1 MRRRGGLGLK
11 GIILAGGSGTRLHP
25 MTLAISKQILPVY
38 DRPMIYFPLATL
50 LLAGIREIL
59 IISTPH
65 DLPLFQA
72 TLGDGSDFGV
82 SFAYAAQPAPEGL
95 AQAFLI
101 GAEFIAGQ
109 TCALVLGDNIFHGL
123 ELEGLM
129 SKASGRGRGATI
141 FAYRVADPERFG
153 IVEFDRDGKALSVE
167 EKPAVPKSPWAVTGL
182 YFYDDKVTDYA
193 ASLRPSARGELEI
206 TDINRLYLEAGQL
219 HVERMGRGT
228 AWLDSGTPESLL
240 DAANYVRA
248 LENRQGE
255 RIVCPEVIAFTQ
267 GFISRDELLARGV
280 ALGRSDYGKY
290 LIRVAE
296 EGRGLE

>member
-1 MRRRGGLGLK
+1 MK

-50 LLAGIREIL
+50 LIGGIRDIL

-82 SFAYAAQPAPEGL
+82 RFTYAPQPRPEGL

-101 GAEFIAGQ
+101 GREFIGGQ
-109 TCALVLGDNIFHGL
+109 PCALVLGDNIFHGF
-123 ELEGLM
+123 ELTELM
-129 SKASGRGRGATI
+129 SKASARGRGATI

-153 IVEFDRDGKALSVE
+153 IVDFDEAGRALSVE
-167 EKPAVPKSPWAVTGL
+167 EKPSNPRSPWAVTGL
-182 YFYDDKVTDYA
+182 YFYDERVVDFA
-193 ASLRPSARGELEI
+193 ASLAPSARGELEI
-206 TDINRLYLEAGQL
+206 TDINRLYLDAGEL

-255 RIVCPEVIAFTQ
+255 RILCPEVIAFSQ
-267 GFISRDELLARGV
+267 GFISRDQLLARGV
-280 ALGRSDYGKY
+280 DLGKSDYGKY

-296 EGRGLE
+296 EGLTFV

>member
-1 MRRRGGLGLK
+1 MK

-50 LLAGIREIL
+50 LLGGVRDIL

-82 SFAYAAQPAPEGL
+82 RFAYAPQPRPEGL

-101 GAEFIAGQ
+101 GREFIGGQ
-109 TCALVLGDNIFHGL
+109 PCALVLGDNIFHGF
-123 ELEGLM
+123 ELTELM
-129 SKASGRGRGATI
+129 SKASARGRGATI

-153 IVEFDRDGKALSVE
+153 IVEFDAAGRALSVE
-167 EKPAVPKSPWAVTGL
+167 EKPSNPRSPWAVTGL
-182 YFYDDKVTDYA
+182 YFYDERVVDFA
-193 ASLRPSARGELEI
+193 ASLAPSARGELEI
-206 TDINRLYLEAGQL
+206 TDINRLYLDAGEL

-255 RIVCPEVIAFTQ
+255 RILCPEVIAFSQ
-267 GFISRDELLARGV
+267 GFISRDQLLARGV
-280 ALGRSDYGKY
+280 DLGKSDYGKY

-296 EGRGLE
+296 EGLTFV